1 MERDAERARTEAV
14 RQDYLTKSGTLTSCT
29 KHSHNFYKMLE
40 EIEILLSLHKKDLK
54 VWEAVLAEAQ
64 TCGIYL
70 RDGRDL
76 LEELRKRMA
85 GVDEER
91 VVEAEKLAALVTETS
106 RDLMDLGLPPIQ
118 EIPQVLRKAWE
129 VLKAARIVLEHLWE
143 VHASGAGHWN

>member
-1 MERDAERARTEAV
+1 
-14 RQDYLTKSGTLTSCT
+14 
-29 KHSHNFYKMLE
+29 
-40 EIEILLSLHKKDLK
+40 
-54 VWEAVLAEAQ
+54 LAEAQ

-129 VLKAARIVLEHLWE
+129 VLKAARIVLEHL
-143 VHASGAGHWN
+143 